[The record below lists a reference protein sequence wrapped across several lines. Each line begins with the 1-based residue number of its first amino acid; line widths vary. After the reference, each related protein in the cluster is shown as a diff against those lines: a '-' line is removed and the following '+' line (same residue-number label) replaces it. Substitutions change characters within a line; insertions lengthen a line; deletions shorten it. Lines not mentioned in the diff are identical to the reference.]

1 MSSITVQ
8 RFQFT
13 QPKRAATFIPYKVV
27 EGATFQFTQPKR
39 AATLPMSVSYDKMAV
54 SIHAAQAGCDLHR
67 VDFAVALASFNSR
80 SPSGLRLAIVAPSVV
95 RALTF
100 QFTQPKRAGDQ
111 RKDKDA
117 PFQFTQPKR
126 AATRDLSG
134 ERWRDACFNSRSPSG
149 LRPPSIAVIIS
160 SERFQFT
167 QPKRAATTVLYS
179 STHKQAVSIHAAQAG
194 CDGCCKDTT
203 KKRFSQRIN
212 RESPY

>member
-1 MSSITVQ
+1 MHTTMSSITVQ

-100 QFTQPKRAGDQ
+100 QFTQPKRA
-111 RKDKDA
+111 
-117 PFQFTQPKR
+117 
-126 AATRDLSG
+126 ATG
-134 ERWRDACFNSRSPSG
+134 SRP
-149 LRPPSIAVIIS
+149 
-160 SERFQFT
+160 T
-167 QPKRAATTVLYS
+167 
-179 STHKQAVSIHAAQAG
+179 
-194 CDGCCKDTT
+194 
-203 KKRFSQRIN
+203 
-212 RESPY
+212 